1 MNKVLKKIALS
12 MSTVAALCFAV
23 IPANAAGSIV
33 ANGTT
38 TGQVMQDGKIVEG
51 STSRFEDAFTELND
65 EKVLNEIE
73 KLNAGTKLTDA
84 LMDETIELN
93 GLDLDL
99 KEFSLLTKVQNLV
112 ALDKDGKP
120 LTENVTVSWEVPNL
134 TKEVKDVYVLHYSVK
149 ESKWEVIKPES
160 VDYDKKEVTTNF
172 KSLSPVAVIY
182 RSSKVVPQETPGT
195 STQTYTGVYLL
206 MGAAAVVLFGIVAYK
221 KKATK

>member
-195 STQTYTGVYLL
+195 STQTNTGVYLL